1 MNFKQKIYA
10 RCCELLN
17 EKILSLKN
25 SLLELEEGSEN
36 DSKSSAGDKHET
48 ARAMMQIEQGKLS
61 KQLNEALEQKVVLE
75 KINAGGSPSQITN
88 GSLVITNKG
97 FLFIGVALGKIVV
110 DEKPVIVISSQ
121 SPLGLKLLGLK
132 VNDATEIMGI
142 KYTIENF
149 D

>member
-1 MNFKQKIYA
+1 M
-10 RCCELLN
+10 LD
-17 EKILSLKN
+17 EKIISLKN
-25 SLLELEEGSEN
+25 SLLELEEGSES

-75 KINAGGSPSQITN
+75 KINAGVSSPQITS

-97 FLFIGVALGKIVV
+97 FLFIGIALGKIVV
-110 DEKPVIVISSQ
+110 DEKPVIVLSPQ

-142 KYTIENF
+142 KYSVENL